1 MWPVQSNAARDG
13 EQCGQQC
20 IFAPSP
26 FNGEAGTLAG
36 PCGCIAEQSGC
47 SSEFSGGIVR
57 ELCEGMG
64 SKNFGTA
71 YSDSGAMEDTAVNGA
86 RRLLGSEEGSL
97 SLLASAE

>member
-1 MWPVQSNAARDG
+1 M
-13 EQCGQQC
+13 
-20 IFAPSP
+20 
-26 FNGEAGTLAG
+26 
-36 PCGCIAEQSGC
+36 
-47 SSEFSGGIVR
+47 R

-71 YSDSGAMEDTAVNGA
+71 YSDSGAMEDTAVSGA

>member
-1 MWPVQSNAARDG
+1 MQSSVARDG

-20 IFAPSP
+20 IYAPSP

-57 ELCEGMG
+57 ELCGRMG
-64 SKNFGTA
+64 NRNFGTA
-71 YSDSGAMEDTAVNGA
+71 YTESGAAGDPAISET
-86 RRLLGSEEGSL
+86 RRLLAEEGSA